1 MQELKKQILKK
12 CLDLIEQRI
21 STNTKIL
28 EDLSASMEGETKSS
42 AGDKFETSRAMM
54 QADQERYKAI
64 VITAKGLR
72 QQLSVLSLESA
83 DLVRKGSLVITPQG
97 KYFIAVGLGKI
108 ELSETI
114 YVISN
119 ASPIGRL
126 LIGKRAGDAIVFNGR
141 NLEILEVY

>member
-126 LIGKRAGDAIVFNGR
+126 LMGKSQGDAIVFNGR
-141 NLEILEVY
+141 SLEILEVY

>member
-12 CLDLIEQRI
+12 CLNLIEQRI

-97 KYFIAVGLGKI
+97 KY
-108 ELSETI
+108 LS
-114 YVISN
+114 
-119 ASPIGRL
+119 
-126 LIGKRAGDAIVFNGR
+126 LIHI
-141 NLEILEVY
+141 

>member
-141 NLEILEVY
+141 SLEILEVY

>member
-12 CLDLIEQRI
+12 CLNLIEQRI

-141 NLEILEVY
+141 SLEILEVY

>member
-1 MQELKKQILKK
+1 MELIDK
-12 CLDLIEQRI
+12 RI

-28 EDLSASMEGETKSS
+28 EDLSSSMAGETKSS

-72 QQLSVLSLESA
+72 QQLSVLSLETS
-83 DLVRKGSLVITPQG
+83 DLIREGSLVLTSQG
-97 KYFIAVGLGKI
+97 KYFIAVGLGKV
-108 ELSETI
+108 ELSEII

-126 LIGKRAGDAIVFNGR
+126 LMGKSAGESIVFNGR
-141 NLEILEVY
+141 TIEIQELY